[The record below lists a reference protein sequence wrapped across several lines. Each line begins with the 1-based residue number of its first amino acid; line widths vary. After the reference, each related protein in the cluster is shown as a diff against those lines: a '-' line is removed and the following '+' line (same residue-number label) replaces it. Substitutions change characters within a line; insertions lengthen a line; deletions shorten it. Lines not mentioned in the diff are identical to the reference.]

1 MATDVVKPL
10 RLALQSSHALA
21 GNLGHQFADNRDE
34 VFALDHDPRHKAR
47 SGLPGDVHLAEVGYA
62 NHGGSIV
69 LGGFG
74 KEPWRS
80 GLKLGQM
87 SDYSELSPSQIF
99 LEAFRRHGAGI
110 SVVTAL
116 KTDGSPTGFTA
127 TSLAS
132 LSAAPPLATFNMSQ
146 TASSWSSMK
155 VDQTVIIHM
164 LSADNLDLAQTMAGE
179 ASERFAGDHWSPGP
193 DDLPLLKGV
202 SAWLH
207 AKIVDTMEVEFS
219 ATVAL
224 RILGGNVGPGG
235 DALVYQGKD
244 YRRTSSLT

>member
-1 MATDVVKPL
+1 M
-10 RLALQSSHALA
+10 
-21 GNLGHQFADNRDE
+21 
-34 VFALDHDPRHKAR
+34 
-47 SGLPGDVHLAEVGYA
+47 
-62 NHGGSIV
+62 
-69 LGGFG
+69 

-80 GLKLGQM
+80 ALRLGEM

-116 KTDGSPTGFTA
+116 KKDGSPTGFTA

-155 VDQTVIIHM
+155 VDETVIIHM
-164 LSADNLDLAQTMAGE
+164 LSTDNLELAQTMAGE
-179 ASERFAGDHWSPGP
+179 AGERFAGDHWAPGP
-193 DDLPLLKGV
+193 DGLPLLKGI

-219 ATVAL
+219 ATVAV
-224 RILGGNVGPGG
+224 RILGGNVGPSG

-244 YRRTSSLT
+244 YRRAAPLA

>member
-1 MATDVVKPL
+1 MT
-10 RLALQSSHALA
+10 
-21 GNLGHQFADNRDE
+21 
-34 VFALDHDPRHKAR
+34 
-47 SGLPGDVHLAEVGYA
+47 
-62 NHGGSIV
+62 
-69 LGGFG
+69 
-74 KEPWRS
+74 
-80 GLKLGQM
+80 
-87 SDYSELSPSQIF
+87 DYSELSPSQIF

-116 KTDGSPTGFTA
+116 KKDGSPTGFTA

-155 VDQTVIIHM
+155 VDQSVIIHM
-164 LSADNLDLAQTMAGE
+164 LSTENLDLAQKMAGE

-193 DDLPLLKGV
+193 DGLPLLTGV

-207 AKIVDTMEVEFS
+207 AKIVAVMEVEFS
-219 ATVAL
+219 ASVAV

-244 YRRTSSLT
+244 YRGTTSLG

>member
-1 MATDVVKPL
+1 
-10 RLALQSSHALA
+10 
-21 GNLGHQFADNRDE
+21 
-34 VFALDHDPRHKAR
+34 
-47 SGLPGDVHLAEVGYA
+47 
-62 NHGGSIV
+62 
-69 LGGFG
+69 
-74 KEPWRS
+74 
-80 GLKLGQM
+80 M

-116 KTDGSPTGFTA
+116 KKDGSPTGFTA

-193 DDLPLLKGV
+193 DGLPLLKGV

>member
-1 MATDVVKPL
+1 M
-10 RLALQSSHALA
+10 
-21 GNLGHQFADNRDE
+21 
-34 VFALDHDPRHKAR
+34 
-47 SGLPGDVHLAEVGYA
+47 
-62 NHGGSIV
+62 
-69 LGGFG
+69 

-80 GLKLGQM
+80 GRRLGEM
-87 SDYSELSPSQIF
+87 SEYNELSPSQIF

-116 KTDGSPTGFTA
+116 KKDGSPTGFTA

-146 TASSWSSMK
+146 TASSWASMK
-155 VDQTVIIHM
+155 VGESVIIHM
-164 LSADNLDLAQTMAGE
+164 LSTENLDLAQTMAGE
-179 ASERFAGDHWSPGP
+179 ASERFSGGHWAPGP
-193 DDLPLLKGV
+193 EGLPLLKGV

-207 AKIVDTMEVEFS
+207 AKIVDTLEVEFS
-219 ATVAL
+219 ATVAV

-244 YRRTSSLT
+244 YRRAAPLA